1 MTDLFQRLLF
11 LKGEV
16 NYWLEERVEA
26 AEGGGGVIR
35 SECVPVRYG
44 FKRFLPPIRVYL
56 LYFFVSNSV
65 SVLQLYH

>member
-26 AEGGGGVIR
+26 AEGGGGDKKWV
-35 SECVPVRYG
+35 CPGTVW
-44 FKRFLPPIRVYL
+44 L
-56 LYFFVSNSV
+56 
-65 SVLQLYH
+65 